1 VNFQPR
7 PRRFISK
14 SDSADYFFLINRYAK
29 TLSSEVKNQFE
40 NNASRDNDPKYYVNL
55 LKTVLAF
62 AIPDLNPTENM
73 WYNIDDLIKHHS
85 YNNLLKL

>member
-1 VNFQPR
+1 M
-7 PRRFISK
+7 
-14 SDSADYFFLINRYAK
+14 
-29 TLSSEVKNQFE
+29 
-40 NNASRDNDPKYYVNL
+40 RDNDPKYYVNL

-85 YNNLLKL
+85 YNNLLKH